1 MADAII
7 AGVDPG
13 IIHTGLVV
21 FEFSENFRR
30 LDTSFD
36 VINGTNAPAT
46 RAALVRL
53 VHPSRLGMTEVFIEK
68 YRPRSGFGTNDQMM
82 EANATFPAEL
92 GGTLLLNMGVKRV
105 VTRDLLDLLGVWS
118 FSTTTH
124 HQDLRSAA
132 RIAVLGMLRDHYLN
146 RGLYT
151 YVTHRLDTP

>member
-13 IIHTGLVV
+13 LVHTGLVV
-21 FEFSENFRR
+21 FEFSEKFRR

-36 VINGTNAPAT
+36 VITGPDAPAT
-46 RAALVRL
+46 RAALTRL
-53 VHPSRLGMTEVFIEK
+53 VHPSRFGMTEVFIEK
-68 YRPRSGFGTNDQMM
+68 YLPRSGFATNERMM
-82 EANATFPAEL
+82 EANTTFSSEL
-92 GGTLLLNMGVKRV
+92 GGTLLRNMGVKRV
-105 VTRDLLDLLGVWS
+105 VTRDLMQLLGVWS

-132 RIAVLGMLRDHYLN
+132 RIAVLGMMRDHYLN

-151 YVTHRLDTP
+151 YVTHRLDNP